1 MSKSLSPLR
10 YPGGKSQ
17 LSEKISKI
25 LESNN
30 INNSIYIEPFAGGF
44 GVGLYLL
51 FNNKVQKVILNEYD
65 IAIYSIW
72 FAILYEC
79 EYFIKDI
86 ENTEVSIKEYKKQ
99 KEIYHKLKNNKNYS
113 YKLAFA
119 AFFLNRTNISGILNA
134 GPIGGYE
141 QNSKYKIDCRFGKE
155 NLIKKIK
162 EINKYKDRIEIYNLN
177 YKDFLK
183 DIILDKYKKED
194 IFIFLDPPYYK
205 QGKNL
210 YNKFF
215 NEKAHKELKE
225 NILNVK
231 EYNWVMTYD
240 NAKEIREIYK
250 NFNTI
255 TFSMRYSANKVRK
268 ETELLIYSNKL
279 NIKKDLF
286 N

>member
-17 LSEKISKI
+17 LSEKISEI
-25 LESNN
+25 LDGNN
-30 INNSIYIEPFAGGF
+30 IKNSIYMEPFAGGF

-72 FAILYEC
+72 FAMLYEC

-86 ENTEVSIKEYKKQ
+86 ENIEVSVEEYKKQ
-99 KEIYHKLKNNKNYS
+99 KEIYNKLKNNKNYS

-183 DIILDKYKKED
+183 NIVLDRYKKED

-215 NEKAHKELKE
+215 NEEAHEELKE
-225 NILNVK
+225 NVLKLK
-231 EYNWVMTYD
+231 EYNWIITYD
-240 NAKEIREIYK
+240 NAEEIREIYK
-250 NFNTI
+250 NFNI
-255 TFSMRYSANKVRK
+255 IAFSMKYSANKVRK
-268 ETELLIYSNKL
+268 ETELLIYNNKL

-286 N
+286 I